1 MKNNIYLQNKI
12 NQWLA
17 DQGEKPEWE
26 RSINPVGDILHTKA
40 NGVRLLILDSAI
52 EDNNVQKIFEIAT
65 PFLLANMYNN
75 KQWILDS
82 SLNLRAE

>member
-1 MKNNIYLQNKI
+1 MKNKIYLQNQI
-12 NQWLA
+12 NQRLA
-17 DQGEKPEWE
+17 DLGEKPEWK
-26 RSINPVGDILHTKA
+26 RSINPAGDILCTKA

-52 EDNNVQKIFEIAT
+52 EDNNVQKILEVAT
-65 PFLLANMYNN
+65 PFLLANMHNS

>member
-1 MKNNIYLQNKI
+1 MKNKIYLQNQI
-12 NQWLA
+12 NQRLA
-17 DQGEKPEWE
+17 DLGEKPEWK
-26 RSINPVGDILHTKA
+26 RSINSAGDILCTKA

-52 EDNNVQKIFEIAT
+52 EDNNVQKILEVAT
-65 PFLLANMYNN
+65 PFLLANMHNS

>member
-1 MKNNIYLQNKI
+1 MKNNIYLKNQI

-26 RSINPVGDILHTKA
+26 RSINPAGELLYTKA

-52 EDNNVQKIFEIAT
+52 EDNNIQKILEIAT
-65 PFLLANMYNN
+65 PFLLANMHNN